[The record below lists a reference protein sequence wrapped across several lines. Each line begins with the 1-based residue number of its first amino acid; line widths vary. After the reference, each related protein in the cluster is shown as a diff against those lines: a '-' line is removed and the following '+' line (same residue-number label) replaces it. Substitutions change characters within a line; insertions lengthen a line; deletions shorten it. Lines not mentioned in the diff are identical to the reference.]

1 MSLNFGGFVPLSTVD
16 WHGRAGTVA
25 ILASLEQAAGGV
37 ARGAASRGHLCE
49 RRS

>member
-25 ILASLEQAAGGV
+25 ILASLEEAAEV
-37 ARGAASRGHLCE
+37 AALELLEEVLR
-49 RRS
+49 